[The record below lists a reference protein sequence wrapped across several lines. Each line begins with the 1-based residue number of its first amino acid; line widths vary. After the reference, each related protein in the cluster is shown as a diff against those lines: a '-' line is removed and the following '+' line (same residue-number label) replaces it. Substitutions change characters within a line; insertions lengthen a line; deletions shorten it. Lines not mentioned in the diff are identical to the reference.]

1 MMTEKLKEKLEEYC
15 RKTLAGD
22 GHDNSQRQEWAFGAM
37 DFACSAGLISNE
49 EYKELLEQFDLVH
62 W

>member
-1 MMTEKLKEKLEEYC
+1 MKGKLEEYC
-15 RKTLAGD
+15 RKILAYD
-22 GHDNSQRQEWAFGAM
+22 GVSELKRQEWAFGAM

-49 EYKELLEQFDLVH
+49 EYKELLEQFDIVH

>member
-1 MMTEKLKEKLEEYC
+1 MKKKMKESLKEYC
-15 RKTLAGD
+15 RKILAD
-22 GHDNSQRQEWAFGAM
+22 DRVSELKRQEWAFGAM

-49 EYKELLEQFDLVH
+49 EYKELLEQFDIVH